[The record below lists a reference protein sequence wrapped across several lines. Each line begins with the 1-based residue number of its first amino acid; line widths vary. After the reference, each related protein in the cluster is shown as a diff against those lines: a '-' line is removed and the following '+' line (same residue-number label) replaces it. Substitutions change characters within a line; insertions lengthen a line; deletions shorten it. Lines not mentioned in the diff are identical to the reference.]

1 MTIEQQVVNSE
12 TVLNL
17 HLAKSGG
24 FAIQLMRFF
33 LLISLILMEF
43 K

>member
-24 FAIQLMRFF
+24 FAIQLVC
-33 LLISLILMEF
+33 L